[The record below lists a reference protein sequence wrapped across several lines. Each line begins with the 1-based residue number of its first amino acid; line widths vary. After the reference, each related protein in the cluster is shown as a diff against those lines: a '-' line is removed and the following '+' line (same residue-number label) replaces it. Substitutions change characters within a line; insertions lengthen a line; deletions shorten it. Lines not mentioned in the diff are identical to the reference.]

1 MDKINGLFESEV
13 LKVVEAFP
21 SIYTKDD
28 VVSLLTTL
36 RTQVL
41 TEVSDALSEANKA
54 SAGITEAQILEFSA
68 DVESQLSRALENGD
82 IQVIDDSSAE
92 FSINYD
98 NRVELE
104 NININTDN
112 IIDELNAILLEQFRD
127 HFVQLLTDN
136 DKPE

>member
-1 MDKINGLFESEV
+1 MEKINDLFDQEV
-13 LKVVEAFP
+13 IRVVDAFP

-41 TEVSDALSEANKA
+41 NEAAELKPTVGLTEELFQEFVSDVNLS
-54 SAGITEAQILEFSA
+54 
-68 DVESQLSRALENGD
+68 LENQLNRGNIEVYD
-82 IQVIDDSSAE
+82 SSSAE

-104 NININTDN
+104 NLDILVDN
-112 IIDELNAILLEQFRD
+112 ITDELHNILLDQFQT
-127 HFVQLLTDN
+127 HFGKFLTN
-136 DKPE
+136 NPE

>member
-1 MDKINGLFESEV
+1 MDKINGIFELEI

-41 TEVSDALSEANKA
+41 TEVSELKPTG
-54 SAGITEAQILEFSA
+54 GITEAQFVEFSA
-68 DVESQLSRALENGD
+68 DVVRQLERALSDGT
-82 IQVIDDSSAE
+82 IQVYDDSSAE

-98 NRVELE
+98 NRIELE
-104 NININTDN
+104 NIDINTDN
-112 IIDELNAILLEQFRD
+112 ITDELEAILRDQFKDHLEE
-127 HFVQLLTDN
+127 LLTD
-136 DKPE
+136 KPE

>member
-1 MDKINGLFESEV
+1 MDKINNVFEQQIEKIIDS
-13 LKVVEAFP
+13 FP

-28 VVSLLTTL
+28 VVTLVSGL

-54 SAGITEAQILEFSA
+54 SAGITEAQLVEFIA
-68 DVESQLSRALENGD
+68 DVESNLSRALENGD
-82 IQVIDDSSAE
+82 IQVTDDSSAE
-92 FSINYD
+92 FAINYD

-104 NININTDN
+104 HIDINTDN

-136 DKPE
+136 NEPE